1 MEGSRAIT
9 ADEDGRLSIRDR
21 VENLVASPFS
31 LEIDEKV
38 REFSRFRKL
47 PGEEIFGELCFCLL
61 TANTS
66 AEMGIRTQ
74 EAIGLDNFLRME
86 QLKLK
91 DALKAS
97 KYRFYNLRSKFIAD
111 SRWIVDELPE
121 LINARDAFETRE
133 YLVENIKGLGYK
145 ESSHFLRNVGVFDFA
160 ILDKHIV
167 RMIRKE
173 NPELSVNVASRK
185 NYLMNEQAVFEI
197 ASEIGL
203 KPGILDLYMWKIA
216 TGKLIK

>member
-1 MEGSRAIT
+1 MESSREIT
-9 ADEDGRLSIRDR
+9 TNGEEMLSIRDR
-21 VENLVASPFS
+21 VRDLVGSSFS
-31 LEIDEKV
+31 QAIDEKV
-38 REFSRFRKL
+38 REFSRFRNASN
-47 PGEEIFGELCFCLL
+47 EEIFGELCFCLL

-66 AEMGIRTQ
+66 AEMGIKTQ
-74 EAIGLDNFLRME
+74 ETIGLDNFLNME
-86 QLKLK
+86 QLKLR
-91 DALKAS
+91 DALKATR
-97 KYRFYNLRSKFIAD
+97 YRFYNLRSKFIAD
-111 SRWIVDELPE
+111 SRWIVDELSD
-121 LINARDAFETRE
+121 LINAKDTFETRE

-173 NPELSVNVASRK
+173 DPELSTNVASRK
-185 NYLMNEQAVFEI
+185 NYLMNERVILEI
-197 ASEIGL
+197 ASEMGL